1 MGCNRRSNS
10 GCYRA
15 YVVTSLSREQIKQ
28 LKDVLSRRIDDYI
41 LRTYDDGPRTHLG
54 ASLIGHECGRYL
66 WYTFRWCFR
75 EVHTPRMLR
84 LFNRGHREEPRFIE
98 WLRGAGLEVYDVA
111 PQVLHYHGESDSYYF
126 ADSFDPG
133 DGLVIDATDNE
144 YHEAL
149 AAARG
154 IKRKQYRIQAV
165 RGHFG
170 GSKDGRINKAL
181 EEFTKELGFELPPM
195 LAEFKTNGT
204 GAGFNKLKSDGVKI
218 AKPQHYNQMCTY
230 GAFYQ
235 YRYAIYMCINKNDDA
250 LYIEIVELDWN
261 FAADNV
267 RKAETI
273 IDARTPPQKI
283 SANPAYL
290 TCKICPALGVCHNS
304 MTYAISCRSCAMSK
318 PVDNAEWFCEQWN
331 AIIPKDAIKAAC
343 AAYKEAR

>member
-1 MGCNRRSNS
+1 M
-10 GCYRA
+10 
-15 YVVTSLSREQIKQ
+15 TDLSREQLKQ

-75 EVHTPRMLR
+75 EIHTPRMLR

-98 WLRGAGLEVYDVA
+98 WLRGAGLEVYDV
-111 PQVLHYHGESDSYYF
+111 
-126 ADSFDPG
+126 DPT
-133 DGLVIDATDNE
+133 TD
-144 YHEAL
+144 
-149 AAARG
+149 
-154 IKRKQYRIQAV
+154 KQYRIQAV

-235 YRYAIYMCINKNDDA
+235 YKYAIYMCINKNDDD
-250 LYIEIVELDWN
+250 LHIEIVELDWS